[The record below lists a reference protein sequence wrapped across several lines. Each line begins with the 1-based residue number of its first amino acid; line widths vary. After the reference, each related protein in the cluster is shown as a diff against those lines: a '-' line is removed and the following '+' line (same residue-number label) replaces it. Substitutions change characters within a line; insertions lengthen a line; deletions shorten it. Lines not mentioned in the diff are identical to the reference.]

1 MAPLPLRDMRPA
13 ARPAA
18 FLAALAAIFG
28 GALAVGSAVGDGGDD
43 GPRPADH
50 PAAGNGMAGMAGG
63 EHGEAEPAHGAA
75 GSDAAAAHGATPAAP
90 TAAHGLGVA
99 ENGLRLVAPATART
113 GVRERF
119 AFRVVD
125 DHGATVRD
133 FATEHAKRLH
143 LIAVRRDLTGF
154 QHLHPRQNADGGW
167 STDLELRDAGAYRVF
182 ADFRPAG
189 GTATTLA
196 SDVLAGGAFAPRPL
210 PAPASTARVDGYDVE
225 LRADGATAGRE
236 ATLAYTVSR
245 DGRPVAV
252 QPYLG
257 ASGHLVALRAG
268 DLAYL
273 HVHPLEGGADAG
285 RIAFAATYPSA
296 GRYRLFLQFRH
307 EGRVHTAALTQE
319 VATA

>member
-1 MAPLPLRDMRPA
+1 MSAAVRPA
-13 ARPAA
+13 AY
-18 FLAALAAIFG
+18 LAALVAIFG
-28 GALAVGSAVGDGGDD
+28 GALAVGSAVGDD
-43 GPRPADH
+43 GADPRPADH
-50 PAAGNGMAGMAGG
+50 PGAGNGMAGMADDA
-63 EHGEAEPAHGAA
+63 HDRHGAA
-75 GSDAAAAHGATPAAP
+75 KSNAP
-90 TAAHGLGVA
+90 AAHGLGVA
-99 ENGLRLVAPATART
+99 ENGLRLVAPATARA

-125 DHGATVRD
+125 AHGATVRD
-133 FATEHAKRLH
+133 FATEHTKRLH

-154 QHLHPRQNADGGW
+154 QHLHPRQDADGAW

-196 SDVLAGGAFAPRPL
+196 SDVLVGGSFTPRAL
-210 PAPASTARVDGYDVE
+210 PAPATAVRLDGYDVS
-225 LRADGATAGRE
+225 LRAGGATAGRE
-236 ATLAYTVSR
+236 ATLTYTISR
-245 DGRPVAV
+245 NGRPVAV
-252 QPYLG
+252 EPYLG

-285 RIAFAATYPSA
+285 RIAFATTYPSA
-296 GRYRLFLQFRH
+296 GSYRLFLQFRH
-307 EGRVHTAALTQE
+307 AGRVHTAALTQE

>member
-1 MAPLPLRDMRPA
+1 MSAAVRPA
-13 ARPAA
+13 AY
-18 FLAALAAIFG
+18 LAALAAIFG

-43 GPRPADH
+43 PRPADH
-50 PAAGNGMAGMAGG
+50 SAADNGMAGDAQDQ
-63 EHGEAEPAHGAA
+63 HGAA
-75 GSDAAAAHGATPAAP
+75 ESNAP
-90 TAAHGLGVA
+90 AAHGLGVA
-99 ENGLRLVAPATART
+99 ENGLRLVAPATVRA
-113 GVRERF
+113 GVPERF
-119 AFRVVD
+119 AFRIVD
-125 DHGATVRD
+125 GHGATIRD
-133 FATEHAKRLH
+133 FATEHTKRLH

-154 QHLHPRQNADGGW
+154 QHLHPRQDADGTW
-167 STDLELRDAGAYRVF
+167 STGLELRDAGAYRVF

-196 SDVLAGGAFAPRPL
+196 SDVLVGGSFTPLAL
-210 PAPASTARVDGYDVE
+210 PAPATATRVGGYDVS

-236 ATLAYTVSR
+236 ATLTYTISR

-252 QPYLG
+252 EPYLG

-307 EGRVHTAALTQE
+307 AGRVHTAALTQE

>member
-1 MAPLPLRDMRPA
+1 MAPLPLRDMSAA

-18 FLAALAAIFG
+18 YLAALAAIFG
-28 GALAVGSAVGDGGDD
+28 GALAAGSAVGDGGDD
-43 GPRPADH
+43 PRPSDQ
-50 PAAGNGMAGMAGG
+50 AAGGNAMAGMADDAHD
-63 EHGEAEPAHGAA
+63 EHGAA
-75 GSDAAAAHGATPAAP
+75 EATAPAA

-99 ENGLRLVAPATART
+99 ENGLRLVAPATVRA

-125 DHGATVRD
+125 EHGATVGD
-133 FATEHAKRLH
+133 FATEHTKRLH

-154 QHLHPRQNADGGW
+154 QHLHPRQDASGAW
-167 STDLELRDAGAYRVF
+167 STDLELPDAGAYRVF
-182 ADFRPAG
+182 ADFRPTGAG
-189 GTATTLA
+189 ATTLA
-196 SDVLAGGAFAPRPL
+196 SDVLVAGAFTPRPL
-210 PAPASTARVDGYDVE
+210 PAPASATRVDGYTVE

-236 ATLAYTVSR
+236 AKLTYTVSR

-268 DLAYL
+268 DLGYL
-273 HVHPLEGGADAG
+273 HVHPLKGGADAG

-307 EGRVHTAALTQE
+307 ANRVHTAALTQE

>member
-1 MAPLPLRDMRPA
+1 MSAAVRPA
-13 ARPAA
+13 AY
-18 FLAALAAIFG
+18 LAALAAIFG
-28 GALAVGSAVGDGGDD
+28 GALAVGSAVGAGGDD
-43 GPRPADH
+43 PRPARH
-50 PAAGNGMAGMAGG
+50 AAAGNDMGAMADEGHD
-63 EHGEAEPAHGAA
+63 EHGAA
-75 GSDAAAAHGATPAAP
+75 KSGVAASNAD
-90 TAAHGLGVA
+90 AAHGLGVA
-99 ENGLRLVAPATART
+99 ENGLRLVAPAAARA

-125 DHGATVRD
+125 GHGETVRG
-133 FATEHAKRLH
+133 FATEHTKRLH

-154 QHLHPRQNADGGW
+154 QHLHPRQDANGAW
-167 STDLELRDAGAYRVF
+167 STDLELRAAGAYRVF

-196 SDVLAGGAFAPRPL
+196 SEVLVGGTFTPRAL
-210 PAPASTARVDGYDVE
+210 PAPATAARVDGYDVT

-236 ATLAYTVSR
+236 ATLTYTVGR

-273 HVHPLEGGADAG
+273 HVHPLKGGADAG

>member
-1 MAPLPLRDMRPA
+1 MAPLPLRDLRPA

-18 FLAALAAIFG
+18 YLAALAAVFG
-28 GALAVGSAVGDGGDD
+28 GALAVGSAVGDGGDT
-43 GPRPADH
+43 RPA
-50 PAAGNGMAGMAGG
+50 G
-63 EHGEAEPAHGAA
+63 HGAA
-75 GSDAAAAHGATPAAP
+75 GEGHDEHGAAKRDA

-99 ENGLRLVAPATART
+99 ENGLRLVAPAAARL

-125 DHGATVRD
+125 DHGETVRD
-133 FATEHAKRLH
+133 FATEHTKRLH

-154 QHLHPRQNADGGW
+154 QHLHPRQRADGAW
-167 STDLELRDAGAYRVF
+167 STGLALRDAGVYRVL

-189 GTATTLA
+189 GAATTLA
-196 SDVLAGGAFAPRPL
+196 SDLLVGGAFTPRAL
-210 PAPASTARVDGYDVE
+210 PAPARAVRVDGYDVT
-225 LRADGATAGRE
+225 LRARGATAGRE
-236 ATLAYTVSR
+236 ATLAYSVTR
-245 DGRPVAV
+245 GGRPVAV

-273 HVHPLEGGADAG
+273 HVHPLHGGADEG

>member
-1 MAPLPLRDMRPA
+1 MSAA

-18 FLAALAAIFG
+18 YLAALAAIFG

-43 GPRPADH
+43 KSTADH
-50 PAAGNGMAGMAGG
+50 SAAGNGMAAMADD
-63 EHGEAEPAHGAA
+63 EHAAESTGSADDAHEQHGAA
-75 GSDAAAAHGATPAAP
+75 KPTGSDA

-99 ENGLRLVAPATART
+99 ENGLRLVAPATARA

-125 DHGATVRD
+125 EHGATVRD
-133 FATEHAKRLH
+133 FATEHTKRLH

-154 QHLHPRQNADGGW
+154 QHLHPRQDADGAW
-167 STDLELRDAGAYRVF
+167 STDLELPDAGAYRVF
-182 ADFRPAG
+182 ADFRPPG

-210 PAPASTARVDGYDVE
+210 PAPATATRVDGYDVE
-225 LRADGATAGRE
+225 LRTDGAKAGRE
-236 ATLAYTVSR
+236 AKLTYTVSR
-245 DGRPVAV
+245 DGRPIAV

-268 DLAYL
+268 DLGYL
-273 HVHPLEGGADAG
+273 HIHPLKGGADTG

-307 EGRVHTAALTQE
+307 ADRVHTAALTQE

>member
-1 MAPLPLRDMRPA
+1 MRPA

-18 FLAALAAIFG
+18 YLAALVAVFG

-43 GPRPADH
+43 KTNSAGHSAAD
-50 PAAGNGMAGMAGG
+50 NGMAGMADEG
-63 EHGEAEPAHGAA
+63 PDDHGAPAPA
-75 GSDAAAAHGATPAAP
+75 GSNAP
-90 TAAHGLGVA
+90 AAHGLGVA
-99 ENGLRLVAPATART
+99 ENGLRLVAPATARA
-113 GVRERF
+113 GVREPF

-125 DHGATVRD
+125 EHGATVRD
-133 FATEHAKRLH
+133 FATEHTKRLH

-154 QHLHPRQNADGGW
+154 QHLHPRQDADGAW
-167 STDLELRDAGAYRVF
+167 STDLELPDAGAYRVF
-182 ADFRPAG
+182 ADFRPTG

-196 SDVLAGGAFAPRPL
+196 SDVLVGGAFAPRPL
-210 PAPASTARVDGYDVE
+210 PAPASTTSVDGYDVALHAE
-225 LRADGATAGRE
+225 GATADRE
-236 ATLAYTVSR
+236 ATLTYTVSR

-273 HVHPLEGGADAG
+273 HVHPLDGGADEG

>member
-1 MAPLPLRDMRPA
+1 MSAA

-18 FLAALAAIFG
+18 YLAALAAIFG
-28 GALAVGSAVGDGGDD
+28 GALAVGSAIGDGGDGPGPSGHEAAD
-43 GPRPADH
+43 GA
-50 PAAGNGMAGMAGG
+50 MAGMSRERGAEHRVATTPGA
-63 EHGEAEPAHGAA
+63 EHGAHGTAEPAPG
-75 GSDAAAAHGATPAAP
+75 T
-90 TAAHGLGVA
+90 AHGLGVA
-99 ENGLRLVAPATART
+99 ENGLRLVAPATARA

-125 DHGATVRD
+125 GHGATVRD
-133 FATEHAKRLH
+133 FATEHTKRLH

-154 QHLHPRQNADGGW
+154 QHLHPRQAADGAW
-167 STDLELRDAGAYRVF
+167 STDLALPNAGAYRVF
-182 ADFRPAG
+182 ADFRPSD

-196 SDVLAGGAFAPRPL
+196 SDVLVGGAFAPRAL
-210 PAPASTARVDGYDVE
+210 PAPATAARVDGYDVT

-236 ATLAYTVSR
+236 ATLTYTVRR

-273 HVHPLEGGADAG
+273 HVHPLQGGADAG

>member
-1 MAPLPLRDMRPA
+1 MASSSPIRDRSA
-13 ARPAA
+13 IARPIAC
-18 FLAALAAIFG
+18 LAALAAIFG
-28 GALAVGSAVGDGGDD
+28 GALAVGSAVGDGGED
-43 GPRPADH
+43 GRSPAHTTSDG
-50 PAAGNGMAGMAGG
+50 AMADMAGG
-63 EHGEAEPAHGAA
+63 HDATHGEAGAGAHGAA
-75 GSDAAAAHGATPAAP
+75 APAP
-90 TAAHGLGVA
+90 NTAHGLGVA
-99 ENGLRLVAPATART
+99 ENGMRLVAPATARA

-119 AFRVVD
+119 VFRILD
-125 DHGATVRD
+125 DNGDTVRD
-133 FATEHAKRLH
+133 FAIEHTKRLH
-143 LIAVRRDLTGF
+143 FIAVRRDLTGF
-154 QHLHPRQNADGGW
+154 QHLHPRQEASGAW
-167 STDLELRDAGAYRVF
+167 STDLTLRDAGAYRVF

-189 GTATTLA
+189 GAATTLA
-196 SDVLAGGAFAPRPL
+196 SDVLAGGTFTPRAL
-210 PAPASTARVDGYDVE
+210 PSPTSSVRVDGYDVA
-225 LRADGATAGRE
+225 LRATGATAGRE
-236 ATLAYTVSR
+236 AALTYTVSR

-273 HVHPLEGGADAG
+273 HVHPLAGGADEG

>member
-1 MAPLPLRDMRPA
+1 MAPLPLPDRSAAVRPA
-13 ARPAA
+13 AY
-18 FLAALAAIFG
+18 LTALVAIFG

-43 GPRPADH
+43 KSPADH
-50 PAAGNGMAGMAGG
+50 SAAGNGMAGMAAEGHD
-63 EHGEAEPAHGAA
+63 EHDAPRSTGADAPA
-75 GSDAAAAHGATPAAP
+75 T
-90 TAAHGLGVA
+90 HGLGVA
-99 ENGLRLVAPATART
+99 ENGLRLVAPATARA

-125 DHGATVRD
+125 EHGATVRD
-133 FATEHAKRLH
+133 FATEHTKRLH

-154 QHLHPRQNADGGW
+154 QHLHPRQDADGSW
-167 STDLELRDAGAYRVF
+167 STDLELGDAGAYRVF
-182 ADFRPAG
+182 ADFRPAS

-196 SDVLAGGAFAPRPL
+196 SDVLVGGNFAPRAL
-210 PAPASTARVDGYDVE
+210 PAPATTTSVDGYDVT
-225 LRADGATAGRE
+225 LRADGATAGHE
-236 ATLAYTVSR
+236 ATLTYTVSR

-252 QPYLG
+252 EPYLG

-307 EGRVHTAALTQE
+307 AGRVHTAALTQE

>member
-1 MAPLPLRDMRPA
+1 
-13 ARPAA
+13 
-18 FLAALAAIFG
+18 LAALAAIFG

-43 GPRPADH
+43 KRPAGHATD
-50 PAAGNGMAGMAGG
+50 GKDNGMAGMADEG
-63 EHGEAEPAHGAA
+63 HGEPHGAA
-75 GSDAAAAHGATPAAP
+75 ESAESTKSDA

-99 ENGLRLVAPATART
+99 ENGLRLVAPATARA

-125 DHGATVRD
+125 GHGATVRD
-133 FATEHAKRLH
+133 FATEHTKRLH

-154 QHLHPRQNADGGW
+154 QHLHPRQEGDGAW
-167 STDLELRDAGAYRVF
+167 STDLELPDAGAYRVF
-182 ADFRPAG
+182 ADFRPTG

-196 SDVLAGGAFAPRPL
+196 SDVLVGGTFAPRAL
-210 PAPASTARVDGYDVE
+210 PAPASATRVDGYDVE

-236 ATLAYTVSR
+236 ATLTYTVRR

-273 HVHPLEGGADAG
+273 HVHPLEGGAEAG
-285 RIAFAATYPSA
+285 RVAFAATYPSA

-307 EGRVHTAALTQE
+307 DDRVHTAALTQE
-319 VATA
+319 VGPA

>member
-1 MAPLPLRDMRPA
+1 MSAA

-18 FLAALAAIFG
+18 YLAALAAIFG

-43 GPRPADH
+43 PRPAGH
-50 PAAGNGMAGMAGG
+50 AAIGEGMGGMTDEG
-63 EHGEAEPAHGAA
+63 HGEHGAA
-75 GSDAAAAHGATPAAP
+75 GSAT
-90 TAAHGLGVA
+90 TAAHGLGIA
-99 ENGLRLVAPATART
+99 ENGLRLVAPATVRA
-113 GVRERF
+113 GVSDRF

-125 DHGATVRD
+125 GHGATVRD
-133 FATEHAKRLH
+133 FATEHTKRLH

-154 QHLHPRQNADGGW
+154 QHLHPRQDADGTW
-167 STDLELRDAGAYRVF
+167 STDLTLRDAGAYRVF
-182 ADFRPAG
+182 ADFRPVG

-196 SDVLAGGAFAPRPL
+196 SDVLVGGSFAPRTL
-210 PAPASTARVDGYDVE
+210 PAPAATTRVDGYDVA
-225 LRADGATAGRE
+225 LHTGRATAGRE
-236 ATLAYTVSR
+236 ATLAYSVRR

-252 QPYLG
+252 EPYLG

-273 HVHPLEGGADAG
+273 HVHPLQGGADAG

-307 EGRVHTAALTQE
+307 DGRVHTAALTQE
-319 VATA
+319 VASA

>member
-1 MAPLPLRDMRPA
+1 
-13 ARPAA
+13 
-18 FLAALAAIFG
+18 
-28 GALAVGSAVGDGGDD
+28 
-43 GPRPADH
+43 
-50 PAAGNGMAGMAGG
+50 MAGMADDAHD
-63 EHGEAEPAHGAA
+63 EHGAA
-75 GSDAAAAHGATPAAP
+75 VSTGSDA

-99 ENGLRLVAPATART
+99 ENGLRLIAPTTARA

-125 DHGATVRD
+125 GHGATVRD
-133 FATEHAKRLH
+133 FATEHTKRLH

-154 QHLHPRQNADGGW
+154 QHLHPRQDADGAW
-167 STDLELRDAGAYRVF
+167 STDLELRD
-182 ADFRPAG
+182 
-189 GTATTLA
+189 
-196 SDVLAGGAFAPRPL
+196 
-210 PAPASTARVDGYDVE
+210 ARVDGYDVE
-225 LRADGATAGRE
+225 LRTDGATAGRE
-236 ATLAYTVSR
+236 ATLTYTVSR

-273 HVHPLEGGADAG
+273 HVHPLKGGADDG

-307 EGRVHTAALTQE
+307 AGRVHTAALTQE

>member
-1 MAPLPLRDMRPA
+1 MSAAVRPA
-13 ARPAA
+13 AY
-18 FLAALAAIFG
+18 LAALAAIFG
-28 GALAVGSAVGDGGDD
+28 GALAVGSAVGDGD
-43 GPRPADH
+43 PRPADH
-50 PAAGNGMAGMAGG
+50 PAAGNGMAGMADA
-63 EHGEAEPAHGAA
+63 HGRHGAA
-75 GSDAAAAHGATPAAP
+75 KADAPAT
-90 TAAHGLGVA
+90 HGLGVA
-99 ENGLRLVAPATART
+99 ENGLRLVAPATARA

-125 DHGATVRD
+125 GHGATVRD
-133 FATEHAKRLH
+133 FATEHTKRLH

-154 QHLHPRQNADGGW
+154 QHLHPHQNADGAW

-182 ADFRPAG
+182 ADFRPTD

-196 SDVLAGGAFAPRPL
+196 SDVLVGGTFTPRPL
-210 PAPASTARVDGYDVE
+210 QAPATAVRVDGYDVS
-225 LRADGATAGRE
+225 LRTEGATAGRE
-236 ATLAYTVSR
+236 ATLTYTISR

-252 QPYLG
+252 EPYLG

-296 GRYRLFLQFRH
+296 GHYRLFVQFRH
-307 EGRVHTAALTQE
+307 ARRVHTAALTQE

>member
-1 MAPLPLRDMRPA
+1 MAPLPLRDKSAA

-18 FLAALAAIFG
+18 YLAALVAIFG

-43 GPRPADH
+43 KSAADH
-50 PAAGNGMAGMAGG
+50 AAADNGMAGMADD
-63 EHGEAEPAHGAA
+63 EHGAA
-75 GSDAAAAHGATPAAP
+75 TPTGSNA

-99 ENGLRLVAPATART
+99 ENGLRLVAPATARA

-125 DHGATVRD
+125 EHGATVRD
-133 FATEHAKRLH
+133 FAIEHTKRLH

-154 QHLHPRQNADGGW
+154 QHLHPRQDADGAW
-167 STDLELRDAGAYRVF
+167 STGLELRDAGAYRVF
-182 ADFRPAG
+182 ADFRPTG
-189 GTATTLA
+189 GMATTLA
-196 SDVLAGGAFAPRPL
+196 SDVLVGGAFAPRPL
-210 PAPASTARVDGYDVE
+210 PAPATATRVDGYDVE

-236 ATLAYTVSR
+236 AKLTYTVRR

-268 DLAYL
+268 DLGYL
-273 HVHPLEGGADAG
+273 HVHPLEGGADSG

>member
-1 MAPLPLRDMRPA
+1 MSAA

-18 FLAALAAIFG
+18 YLAALAAVFG

-43 GPRPADH
+43 PRPAGH
-50 PAAGNGMAGMAGG
+50 SAAGGGKAGG
-63 EHGEAEPAHGAA
+63 GHGAA
-75 GSDAAAAHGATPAAP
+75 GSGDAAGAHGAGGSRAGAGA

-99 ENGLRLVAPATART
+99 ENGLRLVAPASARA

-125 DHGATVRD
+125 EHGTTVRD
-133 FATEHAKRLH
+133 FATEHTKRLH

-154 QHLHPRQNADGGW
+154 QHLHPRQDADGAW

-182 ADFRPAG
+182 ADFRPTG
-189 GTATTLA
+189 GAATTLA
-196 SDVLAGGAFAPRPL
+196 SDVLVGGAFAPRPL
-210 PAPASTARVDGYDVE
+210 PAPASVTRVDGYDVE
-225 LRADGATAGRE
+225 LRAEGATAGRE
-236 ATLAYTVSR
+236 ATLTYTVSR

-273 HVHPLEGGADAG
+273 HVHPLDGGAEAG

-307 EGRVHTAALTQE
+307 AGAVHTAALTQE
-319 VATA
+319 VETA

>member
-1 MAPLPLRDMRPA
+1 MSA
-13 ARPAA
+13 AGRSTAYV
-18 FLAALAAIFG
+18 AALAAIFG

-43 GPRPADH
+43 PRPADH
-50 PAAGNGMAGMAGG
+50 DAAGNGMVGMTSDQAHD
-63 EHGEAEPAHGAA
+63 EHGAA
-75 GSDAAAAHGATPAAP
+75 KSTGSDA

-99 ENGLRLVAPATART
+99 ENGLRLVAPATARA

-119 AFRVVD
+119 AFRIVD
-125 DHGATVRD
+125 GHGETVRD
-133 FATEHAKRLH
+133 FETEHTKRLH

-154 QHLHPRQNADGGW
+154 QHLHPRQDADGSW
-167 STDLELRDAGAYRVF
+167 STDLELPDAGAYRVF

-196 SDVLAGGAFAPRPL
+196 SDVLVGGTSAPRAL
-210 PAPASTARVDGYDVE
+210 PAPATAVQVDGYDVS
-225 LRADGATAGRE
+225 LRTDSATAGRE
-236 ATLAYTVSR
+236 ATLTYTISR

-252 QPYLG
+252 EPYLG

-273 HVHPLEGGADAG
+273 HVHPLDGGADAG

-296 GRYRLFLQFRH
+296 GSYRLFLQFRH